1 MDEVETAGGKATVG
15 AVGRAMRYPKAHPA
29 RTGSHFA
36 EFAVHLLSA
45 GRLMAT
51 GALVAAFANQGN
63 ELGGADA
70 EARLGAAE
78 AALKADD
85 RLDYSDE
92 LGGWHIKGDE
102 QA

>member
-1 MDEVETAGGKATVG
+1 MDEAETAGGRATVG
-15 AVGRAMRYPKAHPA
+15 AIGRSTRYPAAHPP

-63 ELGGADA
+63 DVAGATP

-78 AALKADD
+78 NALKADD

-102 QA
+102 RA